1 MMLTALDPRVKVSV
15 PCVMVSAHFFG
26 GCVCESGMPVHKKG
40 DFQTCN
46 VEIAALAA
54 PRPMLLL
61 SDGDDWTK
69 NTPKVEYPHIRAI
82 YRLFG
87 AADRVANT
95 HFAKEKHDYG
105 PSKRAAACAFLS
117 WHLGLDAGSVLRSDG
132 TLDESAVTIL
142 PQADLTVFDAAHPRP
157 APAVAGDDAVMKLLE

>member
-1 MMLTALDPRVKVSV
+1 MADEK
-15 PCVMVSAHFFG
+15 
-26 GCVCESGMPVHKKG
+26 EKKEKKKG
-40 DFQTCN
+40 GEEEEGKQ
-46 VEIAALAA
+46 EAA
-54 PRPMLLL
+54 PKPAGSSKMLIIAGAVLLL

-69 NTPKVEYPHIRAI
+69 NTPQVEYPHIRAI